1 MRLGH
6 LRTLPHCE
14 PLNPNSRYYGRFQ
27 FSHQSPSLSLPLV
40 LALQGLFSLAL
51 QQDTTPLR
59 PVSLGMLQEE
69 RKEIEG
75 MPTPKLPASVQAPL
89 TLEGYTRCLA
99 KQLEVDEALVLAVL
113 VQESHPTDPFR
124 IGKGD
129 SRGPFQIKPIALEEV
144 GLSRDAQQ
152 LPFLVYGG
160 ILYLK
165 TMLTRFSDLPT
176 ALAAYNMGPVLR
188 DPHEFIKSFLIYQW
202 VMILSTP
209 GSISE
214 IDRKSSSFARKIKK
228 ISALHGT
235 YPKTTHIN
243 THAYLCVFKRHFVG
257 IPQGPVRLI
266 QREYRPY
273 VVTQLYVSQILMR
286 QEQIR
291 STTFRPRPVLRYPL
305 SAEELAVFPDQAT
318 YPSECHLQQFAAAAS
333 SAVDKT

>member
-1 MRLGH
+1 MAASSSSTG
-6 LRTLPHCE
+6 
-14 PLNPNSRYYGRFQ
+14 PLLSRC
-27 FSHQSPSLSLPLV
+27 LILV
-40 LALQGLFSLAL
+40 LALQGLSSLAV
-51 QQDTTPLR
+51 QQDMAPLR
-59 PVSLGMLQEE
+59 PAGLGMLQEE

-75 MPTPKLPASVQAPL
+75 MATPKLPASGQSPL

-176 ALAAYNMGPVLR
+176 ALAAYNMGPV
-188 DPHEFIKSFLIYQW
+188 
-202 VMILSTP
+202 
-209 GSISE
+209 
-214 IDRKSSSFARKIKK
+214 
-228 ISALHGT
+228 
-235 YPKTTHIN
+235 
-243 THAYLCVFKRHFVG
+243 
-257 IPQGPVRLI
+257 RLI

-291 STTFRPRPVLRYPL
+291 SATFRPRSVLRYPL

-318 YPSECHLQQFAAAAS
+318 YPSECQLQQFAAAAS
-333 SAVDKT
+333 ATSSAVDKT